1 MNERLPELALTD
13 EELDHVLRVCN
24 GRALLVGGQSLAFW
38 AKHYKV
44 SLTGVLA
51 TCVTSD
57 VDFIG
62 TADVALDLAASL
74 RHQGWRYW
82 KPNMDDATPH
92 TAKLSKRVEGQGI
105 KQIDFVSAIVGLDTE
120 QIMKRAPNIR
130 LADGIEIRVL
140 HPLDVLES
148 RLWNVRI
155 LASKRTSQY
164 IAQVTLAINVAA
176 QYFEQLLRE
185 QSTRQLLKGAE
196 RIGKIARDAR
206 LAAEFNGYGF
216 DVLQAVPVDRF
227 PSREFQTKRWPQI
240 VRAAEQRRA
249 GHSGERSLS

>member
-13 EELDHVLRVCN
+13 GEFDHVLRACD

-38 AKHYKV
+38 AKHYNV
-44 SLTGVLA
+44 PLPGVLG
-51 TCVTSD
+51 TCVTGD

-62 TADVALDLAASL
+62 TADVALDLAVSL

-82 KPNMDDATPH
+82 KPSIDDATPH

-105 KQIDFVSAIVGLDTE
+105 KQIDFLSAIVGLNTE
-120 QIMKRAPNIR
+120 QIMKRARNIR
-130 LADGIEIRVL
+130 LADGTQARVL

-148 RLWNVRI
+148 RLWNVCI
-155 LASKRTSQY
+155 LPSKRTSQY
-164 IAQVTLAINVAA
+164 IAQVTLAINVAR

-196 RIGKIARDAR
+196 RIGNIAQDAR
-206 LAAEFNGYGF
+206 LAAEFNRYGF
-216 DVLQAVPVDRF
+216 DVLQAVPAERF
-227 PSREFQTKRWPQI
+227 PSEEFQAKRWPQI
-240 VRAAEQRRA
+240 VRAAKQRRA
-249 GHSGERSLS
+249 DHSRE